1 MKPPGRSD
9 TMPPPPSPSTEE
21 LLQAGFRYACALT
34 HHRQDAEDLV
44 HTAWLKLYQR
54 YGAVA
59 SKPLFFSA
67 IRNLYIDQYRR
78 RQRLPFTTLN
88 GELALSPAVNASTA
102 GDAGVTLK
110 QLLAKLRDIERE
122 ALFLH
127 VVEGYSAGEIAAL
140 TGRPRG
146 SVLSLIHRGRQKLA
160 ALAATESRTS

>member
-1 MKPPGRSD
+1 MPA
-9 TMPPPPSPSTEE
+9 PPPPSTEE
-21 LLQAGFRYACALT
+21 LLQAGFQYACALT

-44 HTAWLKLYQR
+44 QTAWLKLYQR
-54 YGAVA
+54 YGEVA
-59 SKPLFFSA
+59 TKALFFTT

-78 RQRLPFTTLN
+78 RQRLQFTTLN
-88 GELALSPAVNASTA
+88 GERAPSPAANANA
-102 GDAGVTLK
+102 AEDAEVTLE

-146 SVLSLIHRGRQKLA
+146 SVLSLIHRGRKKLA